1 MPSHKHHEHL
11 QSIKERI
18 IASDELSETEKSE
31 GVKRVEEWI
40 AEDKG
45 FGLLY
50 EELIRLSSKFDP
62 LFKELGLD

>member
-11 QSIKERI
+11 KKIKESI
-18 IASDELSETEKSE
+18 AASDTLSEQEKSD
-31 GVKRVEEWI
+31 GVKKVEEWI

-50 EELIRLSSKFDP
+50 DELAKLSAKFEP
-62 LFKELGLD
+62 LLQELGLD

>member
-11 QSIKERI
+11 EKIKETI
-18 IASDELSETEKSE
+18 AASDTLSEQEKSD
-31 GVKRVEEWI
+31 GVKKVEEWI

-50 EELIRLSSKFDP
+50 DELAKLSAKFEP
-62 LFKELGLD
+62 LLQELGLD

>member
-1 MPSHKHHEHL
+1 MPSHKHHANLEKVREH
-11 QSIKERI
+11 IA
-18 IASDELSETEKSE
+18 ASDALSEAEKSE
-31 GVKRVEEWI
+31 GVKMVEEWI

-50 EELIRLSSKFDP
+50 EELVKLSAKFDP

>member
-11 QSIKERI
+11 QKIKDHIEN
-18 IASDELSETEKSE
+18 SDILDENEKSD
-31 GVKRVEEWI
+31 GVKKVEEWI

-50 EELIRLSSKFDP
+50 DELVKLSAKFEP
-62 LFKELGLD
+62 ILQELGLD

>member
-11 QSIKERI
+11 AKIKEN
-18 IASDELSETEKSE
+18 IANSELLSEQEKSD
-31 GVKRVEEWI
+31 GVKKVEEWI

-50 EELIRLSSKFDP
+50 DELVKLSAKFEP
-62 LFKELGLD
+62 ILKELGLE

>member
-1 MPSHKHHEHL
+1 MPSHKHRKHL
-11 QSIKERI
+11 ENIKEQI
-18 IASDELSETEKSE
+18 IASETLSETEKNE

-50 EELIRLSSKFDP
+50 EELIKLSAKFDP

>member
-11 QSIKERI
+11 EKIKDSIS
-18 IASDELSETEKSE
+18 ASPELNDAEKSE
-31 GVKRVEEWI
+31 GVKMVEEWI

-50 EELIRLSSKFDP
+50 EELVKLSAKFDP

>member
-1 MPSHKHHEHL
+1 MSSHKQHEHL
-11 QSIKERI
+11 EKIRENIK
-18 IASDELSETEKSE
+18 ASETLSENEKSE
-31 GVKRVEEWI
+31 GVKMVEKWI

-50 EELIRLSSKFDP
+50 EELVKLSSKFDP

>member
-1 MPSHKHHEHL
+1 MPSHKHREQLENVKEH
-11 QSIKERI
+11 I
-18 IASDELSETEKSE
+18 IASDELNETEKSE

-50 EELIRLSSKFDP
+50 EELIKLSAKFDP
-62 LFKELGLD
+62 LLKELGLD

>member
-11 QSIKERI
+11 EKIKEN
-18 IASDELSETEKSE
+18 IATSDLLSEKEKSD
-31 GVKRVEEWI
+31 GVKKVEEWI

-50 EELIRLSSKFDP
+50 DELVRLSAKFEP
-62 LFKELGLD
+62 LLQELGLD

>member
-1 MPSHKHHEHL
+1 MSSHKHHENL
-11 QSIKERI
+11 EQIRENIK
-18 IASDELSETEKSE
+18 ASEELSESEKSE
-31 GVKRVEEWI
+31 GVKMVEEWI

-50 EELIRLSSKFDP
+50 EELVKLSSKFDP

>member
-11 QSIKERI
+11 EKIKEKI
-18 IASDELSETEKSE
+18 AASDTLSETEKSE
-31 GVKRVEEWI
+31 GVKKVEEWI

-50 EELIRLSSKFDP
+50 GELAKLSAKFEP
-62 LFKELGLD
+62 LLEELGLD

>member
-1 MPSHKHHEHL
+1 MPSHKHHERL

>member
-11 QSIKERI
+11 EKIKES
-18 IASDELSETEKSE
+18 IASSDVLNAQEKSD
-31 GVKRVEEWI
+31 GVKKVEEWI

-50 EELIRLSSKFDP
+50 DELAKLSAKFEP
-62 LFKELGLD
+62 LLQELGLD

>member
-11 QSIKERI
+11 AKIKENI
-18 IASDELSETEKSE
+18 SASDVLSEQEKSD
-31 GVKRVEEWI
+31 GVKKVEEWI

-50 EELIRLSSKFDP
+50 DELVKLSAKFEP
-62 LFKELGLD
+62 ILQELGLD

>member
-1 MPSHKHHEHL
+1 MSSHKHHEHL
-11 QSIKERI
+11 EKIKEHI
-18 IASDELSETEKSE
+18 VSSPLLDESEKSQ
-31 GVKRVEEWI
+31 GVKMVEEWI

-50 EELIRLSSKFDP
+50 AELVKLSAKFDP